1 MAISISLKK
10 EVNNIPRHLRAIYQ
24 QDYQQKSDSQNKT
37 SKKVKIP
44 NKYLRVIKKRS
55 NIDR

>member
-1 MAISISLKK
+1 MAIYMSLKK
-10 EVNNIPRHLRAIYQ
+10 EVYNIPKHLIAIYQ
-24 QDYQQKSDSQNKT
+24 QDYQQKPNSHNKT